1 MKYRKVP
8 RIAEELSV
16 IGFGCWSVA
25 GYNWTDGSTSE
36 STRAVHAAID
46 MGVNFFDV
54 APIYGFG
61 ESEIALG
68 QALKG
73 KREKVFLATKC
84 GLRWDY
90 KDGPGI
96 NDLTPG
102 HILKEIDESLRRLK
116 TDRVDLY
123 QMHWMDHATPIEETM
138 ETLKS
143 LVAAG
148 NVRYIGASNFSLSE
162 IARADAIHPVA
173 AHQALYNMFDRNS
186 DSYCGIP
193 LEYAAERE
201 ILPDC
206 AQNGRAFIPYSP
218 LCQGVLSGRFYRGRD
233 RDLKPGDMRLTNP
246 EILGEKLDR
255 KLDVVELLKKL
266 ADEAGLTLLELA
278 MGWLLKRPGVTTI
291 ISGSRTVEQAESG
304 ARCGD
309 LEISDDVFARA
320 TQILDENGFN

>member
-1 MKYRKVP
+1 
-8 RIAEELSV
+8 
-16 IGFGCWSVA
+16 
-25 GYNWTDGSTSE
+25 
-36 STRAVHAAID
+36 
-46 MGVNFFDV
+46 
-54 APIYGFG
+54 
-61 ESEIALG
+61 
-68 QALKG
+68 
-73 KREKVFLATKC
+73 
-84 GLRWDY
+84 
-90 KDGPGI
+90 
-96 NDLTPG
+96 
-102 HILKEIDESLRRLK
+102 LKEIDGSLQRLNA
-116 TDRVDLY
+116 DHVDLY

-148 NVRYIGASNFSLSE
+148 KVRYIGASNFSLSE